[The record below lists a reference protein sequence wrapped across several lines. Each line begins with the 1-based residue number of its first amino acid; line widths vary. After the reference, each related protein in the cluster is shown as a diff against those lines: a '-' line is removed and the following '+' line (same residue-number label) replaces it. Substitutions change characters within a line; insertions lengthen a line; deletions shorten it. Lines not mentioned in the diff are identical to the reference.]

1 MDAPPLVPHP
11 DNRPYPWLA
20 RQDDGPSVV
29 AGERYLIY
37 QPFAGMCNQFS
48 CLECAVALARTL
60 GRTLVLPR
68 WRPQYGHPWL
78 CNSDAYFDVGAL
90 AELVSCIDLE
100 EFAKRRSGKPAG
112 AGVVLCRT
120 HLEYNPTWSDPKG
133 FELYPALQSLLQG
146 LEYFHLVDDE
156 AALRLGFG
164 AAPPSPAAE
173 AHTEAEAAAAAA
185 ARWEGFRSALAATG
199 GGGGGLFGCG
209 PRSSALFDDGSDD
222 DDDDGGLSGLT
233 ETAPTPVAAPVPVT
247 APASTPV
254 AAHPAHPAHP
264 ALPGTDAGGKA
275 VSELRISLGRPLRGE
290 REVRATWGAVGAE
303 VLALDHAFNVVALP
317 SVFDAGQRAVLHRAL
332 RPCARLRE
340 KLAGFLARVERP
352 CLAAHVRRTDHW
364 RLAQL
369 MGDAR
374 FWPEIDQIAT
384 QIDELRLNRRLRA
397 WLLST
402 DCDAEAEMARLRAVP
417 SLVEAEPLTR
427 GEDAVAVAVL
437 HLWMCAGGRPLRGH
451 YLLLATYCLLLTTYY
466 LLGAPGPT
474 SSLVRAAP
482 CTRTS

>member
-100 EFAKRRSGKPAG
+100 EFAKRRSGKPG

-133 FELYPALQSLLQG
+133 FELYPALQSLLQD

-156 AALRLGFG
+156 AALRLGFA
-164 AAPPSPAAE
+164 AAPSPS
-173 AHTEAEAAAAAA
+173 
-185 ARWEGFRSALAATG
+185 
-199 GGGGGLFGCG
+199 
-209 PRSSALFDDGSDD
+209 
-222 DDDDGGLSGLT
+222 
-233 ETAPTPVAAPVPVT
+233 
-247 APASTPV
+247 
-254 AAHPAHPAHP
+254 
-264 ALPGTDAGGKA
+264 TDAGGEA
-275 VSELRISLGRPLRGE
+275 ASELRISLNRPLRGE

>member
-1 MDAPPLVPHP
+1 MDAPLVPHP
-11 DNRPYPWLA
+11 DQRPYPWLA
-20 RQDDGPSVV
+20 RQDDGPSAV

-100 EFAKRRSGKPAG
+100 EFAKRRLEHHARKPG

-133 FELYPALQSLLQG
+133 FELYPALQSLLQD

-156 AALRLGFG
+156 AALRLGFA
-164 AAPPSPAAE
+164 AAPSPS
-173 AHTEAEAAAAAA
+173 
-185 ARWEGFRSALAATG
+185 
-199 GGGGGLFGCG
+199 
-209 PRSSALFDDGSDD
+209 
-222 DDDDGGLSGLT
+222 
-233 ETAPTPVAAPVPVT
+233 
-247 APASTPV
+247 
-254 AAHPAHPAHP
+254 
-264 ALPGTDAGGKA
+264 TDAGGEA
-275 VSELRISLGRPLRGE
+275 ASELRVSLNRPLRGE

-374 FWPEIDQIAT
+374 FWPEIEQIAA
-384 QIDELRLNRRLRA
+384 QIDGLREDRRLRA

-402 DCDAEAEMARLRAVP
+402 DCDAEAELARLRAVP
-417 SLVEAEPLTR
+417 SLVESEPLTR

-437 HLWMCAGGRPLRGH
+437 HLWMCAGADLFVG
-451 YLLLATYCLLLTTYY
+451 TTYY
-466 LLGAPGPT
+466 LLPTTYYLLPTAYCYSKRPTCLLLDCACRSCGAT
-474 SSLVRAAP
+474 S
-482 CTRTS
+482 TTSG